1 MKSVN
6 VSVCVAV
13 KEPNKLSHR
22 QKQRARKRLLKNQQ
36 LKENAKKLLKK
47 EINVEEEQIQLKNV
61 RSLFI
66 Q

>member
-6 VSVCVAV
+6 VSVCVTV

-36 LKENAKKLLKK
+36 VKENAKKLLKK

>member
-6 VSVCVAV
+6 VSVCVTV
-13 KEPNKLSHR
+13 KEPNKLSHK